1 MRKANEDNLF
11 ADANEHRGIFIVAD
25 GMGGHAAG
33 EVASEMAVQT
43 ITRELADVNDLTRAD
58 APSRVSEAMRLANR
72 TVYQRTVSEVEKLG
86 MGTTASAMLLSDTH
100 YIIGH
105 VGDSRIYLSR
115 EGQLKQLT
123 RDHSL
128 VQEQVDAGLLT
139 PEQARR
145 HPQSNVITR
154 CIGMGSEIEPDILQG
169 TAQVGDVFLLASDG
183 LTGMVDDRRI
193 SSLLLSKASPE
204 RIVNALIA
212 EANNN
217 GGIDNITAIVV
228 KVLPENATYT
238 TGEVTPVPGPRSHV

>member
-43 ITRELADVNDLTRAD
+43 ITRELADVNDLTRPG
-58 APSRVSEAMRLANR
+58 APSRVSEALRLANR

-105 VGDSRIYLSR
+105 VGDSRIYLCR
-115 EGQLKQLT
+115 EGELKQLT

-139 PEQARR
+139 PEQAKR

-154 CIGMGSEIEPDILQG
+154 CIGMGSEIEPDILEG
-169 TAQVGDVFLLASDG
+169 GAMIGDVFLLASDG

-193 SSLLLSKASPE
+193 TSLLVSRASPE

-228 KVLPENATYT
+228 KVLPENSTSSSA
-238 TGEVTPVPGPRSHV
+238 EVTPVPAQRNV